1 MNSTGYRQVTA
12 VWLAAVAV
20 LVLALLAFHW
30 VVEREEM
37 RNVAESQAS
46 VVAGNAAAA
55 LVFGDERAG
64 TEILASLAHA
74 PDVVEAALYRGDG
87 TLLARFD
94 GGASRL
100 VLPEQ
105 APPLG
110 SEFGG
115 GELRV
120 AIPALLDGRRV
131 GTAALRVSLKHL
143 RLEMLRFVAG
153 FGLIAVLVVVL
164 GYLATRGLRRRL
176 GQYQDDLAVSHAKL
190 RQMVAHREDLLD
202 AEHKRIAMEIHDELG
217 QILTAALMNLR
228 SVKRSLGR
236 TDEETARLIE
246 DIQRQLDAAYRG
258 MKNIATE
265 LHPAVLQFG
274 FVPALEWLAE
284 RILKPAGLHWRVDA
298 PDPLPPLEP
307 RQAIALFR
315 IVQESLTNVVRH
327 AGAASVHIV
336 LTPTDGALAVE
347 VADDG
352 RGLAP
357 GAQETLPK
365 FGLIGMRERAESV
378 GAHVTIGQVKG
389 TGTCVRVVLPLIGFR
404 RPLVG
409 KEKDGN

>member
-1 MNSTGYRQVTA
+1 MEDTGYRQVTA

-30 VVEREEM
+30 YVERDDI
-37 RNVAESQAS
+37 RDVAEAQAA
-46 VVAGNAAAA
+46 VVASNAGAA
-55 LVFGDERAG
+55 LVFGDERAAM
-64 TEILASLAHA
+64 EILASLAHA

-87 TLLARFD
+87 TVLARFD
-94 GGASRL
+94 AGLPLLPSR
-100 VLPEQ
+100 

-110 SEFGG
+110 SEFAG

-120 AIPALLDGRRV
+120 ATAALLDQRRV
-131 GTAALRVSLKHL
+131 GTAVLRVSLKHL

-153 FGLIAVLVVVL
+153 FGLIAALVAAL

-176 GQYQDDLAVSHAKL
+176 GQYRDDLETSHAKL

-202 AEHKRIAMEIHDELG
+202 AEHKRIAVEIHDELG

-228 SVKRSLGR
+228 NVKRSLGQ
-236 TDEETARLIE
+236 TDAATTALI
-246 DIQRQLDAAYRG
+246 DDVQHQLDAAYRG

-274 FVPALEWLAE
+274 FAPALEWLAE
-284 RILKPAGLHWRVDA
+284 RILKPAGLRWRIDA
-298 PDPLPPLEP
+298 PAPLPPLEP

-327 AGAASVHIV
+327 AGAASVRIA
-336 LTPTDGALAVE
+336 LTPADGALALE

-352 RGLAP
+352 CGLAVDP
-357 GAQETLPK
+357 KETLPK
-365 FGLIGMRERAESV
+365 FGLIGMRERAESI
-378 GAHVTIGQVKG
+378 GAHVTIGRVAGAG
-389 TGTCVRVVLPLIGFR
+389 TRVRVVVPLVGPR

-409 KEKDGN
+409 KETGEN